1 MSEFTETDISR
12 AIIDAYHDRLSAAVE
27 SDVLI
32 VGAGPSGMTA
42 AFYLARAGRKVV
54 VIEKRLSPGGG
65 VWGGAMGMNVV
76 VVQDAALP
84 VLDEMGVRHRP
95 VRGELHL
102 VDAAELACGLTERAL
117 RAGAVLL
124 NLTCLEDVSVH
135 GGRVTGA
142 VVNRTTLHGSLPV
155 DPITLRTEV
164 LVDATGHDACA
175 VEKLTRRGL
184 IKDLPAIERHRE
196 GPMDA
201 ARGEAF
207 VMERVAEVFPG
218 LWVVGMSVCAAYG
231 GPRMGPIFGGMVL
244 SGHRLAA
251 LLCPAIGRSAEK
263 KEREDLQPTL

>member
-1 MSEFTETDISR
+1 MSEFNEIHISR
-12 AIIDAYHDRLSAAVE
+12 AIIDAYHSRLSDAVE

-42 AFYLARAGRKVV
+42 AYYLAKAGFKVV

-76 VVQDAALP
+76 VVQDQALP
-84 VLDEMGVRHRP
+84 ILSEFGIRHRS
-95 VRGELHL
+95 VKGTLHV

-117 RAGAVLL
+117 QAGAVLL

-135 GGRVTGA
+135 GDRVTG
-142 VVNRTTLHGSLPV
+142 VVINRTTLLDSLPV
-155 DPITLRTEV
+155 DPITLRAKAV
-164 LVDATGHDACA
+164 VDATGHDAVA

-201 ARGEAF
+201 ASGEAF
-207 VMERVAEVFPG
+207 VVDRVAQVFPG
-218 LWVVGMSVCAAYG
+218 LWVTGMSVCAVYG
-231 GPRMGPIFGGMVL
+231 GPRMGPIFGGMIL
-244 SGHRLAA
+244 SGRRVAE
-251 LLCPAIGRSAEK
+251 LLIGK
-263 KEREDLQPTL
+263 LK